1 MSSHLVLATTDQ
13 ETGIREPTPP
23 AQGHT
28 AGPGV
33 ESRAAWPAKPYSFF
47 WPTRLSWGQGLL
59 ETRKEW
65 ARLCLCL
72 AERRNQLP
80 TLRPTAS
87 SSQPDQRPTG
97 FSCSFLPW
105 PLGSL
110 TRHAHSHHHHHH
122 HQGRAAAPGTAQGA
136 WGTQGALCCCLGS
149 AEAVSLIAWPRLVL
163 RFICI
168 PSALPGRWWGR
179 RLGACGGWGGW
190 GGRNAAGDLLGP
202 LSRVPTRM
210 LGYFLALT
218 AFTGC

>member
-1 MSSHLVLATTDQ
+1 MAKRAVRANLSGEAARANVWEVEKRERPFLALPRLPASHVPELCWYMSSPLVLATTDQ
-13 ETGIREPTPP
+13 ETGIREPAPP

-33 ESRAAWPAKPYSFF
+33 ESRAAWPAEPYSFF

-59 ETRKEW
+59 ETCKEW

-87 SSQPDQRPTG
+87 SFQPDQRPTG
-97 FSCSFLPW
+97 FSCPFLPW

-110 TRHAHSHHHHHH
+110 TRHAHSHHLHHH

-136 WGTQGALCCCLGS
+136 WGTQGAL
-149 AEAVSLIAWPRLVL
+149 
-163 RFICI
+163 
-168 PSALPGRWWGR
+168 
-179 RLGACGGWGGW
+179 
-190 GGRNAAGDLLGP
+190 
-202 LSRVPTRM
+202 
-210 LGYFLALT
+210 
-218 AFTGC
+218 